1 MKLIAAQRTNGVL
14 GSIFFSAKPLV
25 TDELGLRSALAKD
38 HWARRATT
46 PRLAVAPPLTPN
58 ELDPTITLTDG
69 KIVVTPP
76 AGKHVRAIAVYAKD
90 GALVREAAEVVAK
103 TRPDARFG
111 ISPFGIYRPG
121 TPPGITGLDAYAAL
135 YCDPVK
141 WMKEGWVDYLA
152 PQLYWPTTRTAQAFD
167 KLVAWWGT
175 LPGPGQ
181 SIFVGQDATKVGDPD
196 WPLSEYDAQM
206 KLIAAQRTN
215 GVLGSIFFSAKPL
228 VTDELGLRSAL
239 AKDHWARRAT
249 TPRLAFAPALAP
261 NELDPTITLT
271 EGTIVVTPPAGKHVR
286 AIAVYAKD
294 GALVRLLPAKDAPAT
309 TSLDLSLL
317 EEGGKDRFVI
327 TVVDRY
333 GRESEGIVVTTP

>member
-1 MKLIAAQRTNGVL
+1 M
-14 GSIFFSAKPLV
+14 
-25 TDELGLRSALAKD
+25 
-38 HWARRATT
+38 
-46 PRLAVAPPLTPN
+46 
-58 ELDPTITLTDG
+58 
-69 KIVVTPP
+69 
-76 AGKHVRAIAVYAKD
+76 
-90 GALVREAAEVVAK
+90 VREAADVVAK

-121 TPPGITGLDAYAAL
+121 TPPGITGLDAWAVL

-152 PQLYWPTTRTAQAFD
+152 PQLYWPTTRAAQAFD

-181 SIFVGQDATKVGDPD
+181 SIFVGQDATKVGDAD
-196 WPLSEYDAQM
+196 WPVSEYDAQM
-206 KLIAAQRTN
+206 KLIAAQRPN

-228 VTDELGLRSAL
+228 VSDELGLRTAL
-239 AKDHWARRAT
+239 AKDHWARRAA

-261 NELDPTITLT
+261 NELDPTIARADGKI
-271 EGTIVVTPPAGKHVR
+271 EVTPPAGKHVR
-286 AIAVYAKD
+286 AIAVYAAD
-294 GALVRLLPAKDAPAT
+294 GALVRLVPANDAPAT

-317 EEGGKDRFVI
+317 EEAGASRFAI